1 MVEKTEKKV
10 TKKRRTTSSAKQK
23 NLVIVESP
31 SKAKTIEKYLGP
43 NYKVVAS
50 IGHIRD
56 LPKSQMG
63 VDTEN
68 EYEPKYINIR
78 GKGDIIK
85 GLKKDAK
92 AAKHV
97 YLASDP
103 DREGESI
110 AWHLAHILELD
121 ISSDEN
127 RVVFNEI
134 TKDTV
139 KDAFKRPRKINM
151 DLVDAQQARRIL
163 DRLVGYSIS
172 PLLWKKIK
180 KGLSAGRVQSV
191 ALGLIIDRENEIQAF
206 EPEEYWEFPTEFKKG
221 AKKFKANFYGLDDK
235 RVDKV
240 PDNEAVQA
248 IMKRLNKAELF
259 DVTGV
264 VKSEGKN
271 NPSPAFTTSTLQQT
285 ANTQLNFQARRTMST
300 AQQLYEGI
308 NLGGRDG
315 SVGLITYMRTDS
327 TRISSVAKN
336 DASHFIHE
344 EYGAEY
350 AATKPVQGKLPE
362 GAQDA
367 HEAVRPT
374 SVYRTPA
381 SIKDKLT
388 NDQFKLYQLI
398 WSRFVASQMT
408 PEIIDRVRVTIEQ
421 NGVMFRAN
429 GATTKFAGYTKAY
442 PAAKAKDNVLPEMD
456 EGDTVTMASINPEQ
470 KFTQPK
476 PRYTEAALVKALE
489 EAGVGR
495 PSTYAATIETIKTR
509 GYVRIDAK
517 KFIPTEIGK
526 MVQDAVR
533 AYFPDVADLKFT
545 AKIEGELDNVETG
558 SEEWVRVVDEFYKP
572 FRVELTKAEV
582 EMEKMVVKDKLAGE
596 NCEICGAPML
606 ERLGRYGKFFACSR
620 FPDCRNTK
628 TIVKE
633 IGLLCPKC
641 HQGQIIERKTKRGR
655 TFYGCSRYPDCD
667 FTSWD
672 KPTEK
677 TLADGTTPK
686 AGEEATKQSTA
697 KKATTKKTAT
707 KKATTRNRTTKK
719 AVAKK

>member
-1 MVEKTEKKV
+1 MPTTTKDKPK
-10 TKKRRTTSSAKQK
+10 TKKRTTAKRKK

-31 SKAKTIEKYLGP
+31 SKAKTIEKYLGSG
-43 NYKVVAS
+43 YKVVAS

-68 EYEPKYINIR
+68 DYNPKYINIR
-78 GKGDIIK
+78 GKGDVIK
-85 GLKKDAK
+85 NLKKEAK

-110 AWHLAHILELD
+110 AWHLAHILDLD
-121 ISSDEN
+121 TSSEEN

-134 TKDTV
+134 TKDAV
-139 KDAFKRPRKINM
+139 KDAFKRPRQLDMN
-151 DLVDAQQARRIL
+151 LVNAQQARRIL

-180 KGLSAGRVQSV
+180 KGLSAGRVQSG
-191 ALGLIIDRENEIQAF
+191 ALGLIIDRENDIQAF
-206 EPEEYWEFPTEFKKG
+206 QPEEYWELPAEFKKSN
-221 AKKFKANFYGLDDK
+221 KKFKAGFYGVDGQKVK
-235 RVDKV
+235 RI
-240 PDNEAVQA
+240 PDNEMVQS
-248 IMKRLNKAELF
+248 ILKRIDQNQEF
-259 DVTGV
+259 DISEV

-271 NPSPAFTTSTLQQT
+271 NPSPAFTTSTLQQA
-285 ANTQLNFQARRTMST
+285 ANTQLSFQTRRTMST

-308 NLGGRDG
+308 NLGGKEG

-327 TRISSVAKN
+327 TRISSIAKN
-336 DASHFIHE
+336 DAYKFIHE
-344 EYGAEY
+344 EYGDEY
-350 AATKPVQGKLPE
+350 AATKPVQGKLQE

-374 SVYRTPA
+374 SVFRTPK

-408 PEIIDRVRVTIEQ
+408 SEVIDRVRVTLTQ

-442 PAAKAKDNVLPEMD
+442 PAAKAKDNVLPEMV
-456 EGDTVTMASINPEQ
+456 EGGNVKLDKINPEQ

-495 PSTYAATIETIKTR
+495 PSTYAATIETLKSR
-509 GYVRIDAK
+509 AYVKMDAK

-533 AYFPDVADLKFT
+533 DYFPDVADLKFT
-545 AKIEGELDNVETG
+545 AQIEGELDNVETG
-558 SEEWVRVVDEFYKP
+558 NEDWVKVVDEFYKP
-572 FRVELTKAEV
+572 FKGELDIAES
-582 EMEKMVVKDKLAGE
+582 EMEKIVVKDKLAGE

-633 IGLLCPKC
+633 IGLVCPKC

-655 TFYGCSRYPDCD
+655 TFYGCSRYPDCE
-667 FTSWD
+667 FISWD

-686 AGEEATKQSTA
+686 DGEDN
-697 KKATTKKTAT
+697 KKSKTTKSKKPAT
-707 KKATTRNRTTKK
+707 KKATKKK
-719 AVAKK
+719 AAKK

>member
-1 MVEKTEKKV
+1 MVTEKVKKTP
-10 TKKRRTTSSAKQK
+10 TKKRSATKKQK

-31 SKAKTIEKYLGP
+31 SKAKTIEKYLGT

-63 VDTEN
+63 VDTEHD
-68 EYEPKYINIR
+68 YDPKYINIR

-85 GLKKDAK
+85 GLKKEAK

-110 AWHLAHILELD
+110 AWHLAHILDLD

-134 TKDTV
+134 TKDKV
-139 KDAFKRPRKINM
+139 KDAFTRPRKINM

-206 EPEEYWEFPTEFKKG
+206 QPEEYWEIPTEFKK
-221 AKKFKANFYGLDDK
+221 ARKKFKAGFFGLNGK
-235 RVDKV
+235 KV
-240 PDNEAVQA
+240 AKIPDNATVQQ
-248 IMKRLNKAELF
+248 IMRRIDQNADF
-259 DVTGV
+259 NVDDV

-271 NPSPAFTTSTLQQT
+271 NPSPAFTTSTLQQA
-285 ANTQLNFQARRTMST
+285 ANTQLNFQTRRTMST

-308 NLGGRDG
+308 NLGGKEG
-315 SVGLITYMRTDS
+315 TVGLITYMRTDS
-327 TRISSVAKN
+327 TRISSIAKN
-336 DASHFIHE
+336 DAAHFIHT
-344 EYGAEY
+344 EYGSEY

-374 SVYRTPA
+374 SVFRTPA

-408 PEIIDRVRVTIEQ
+408 PEIIDRVRVTISQ

-442 PAAKAKDNVLPEMD
+442 PAAKAKDNVLPEMAV
-456 EGDTVTMASINPEQ
+456 GDTVTLATINPEQ

-495 PSTYAATIETIKTR
+495 PSTYAATIETIKAR
-509 GYVRIDAK
+509 GYVRLDAK

-558 SEEWVRVVDEFYKP
+558 TENWVKVVDEFYQP
-572 FRVELTKAEV
+572 FQVELGKAEI

-672 KPTEK
+672 KPNEN

-686 AGEEATKQSTA
+686 AGNADQTA
-697 KKATTKKTAT
+697 KKTAVAKKSTSR
-707 KKATTRNRTTKK
+707 KRSTKK

>member
-1 MVEKTEKKV
+1 MPTSTKDKPK
-10 TKKRRTTSSAKQK
+10 TKKRTTTKRKK

-31 SKAKTIEKYLGP
+31 SKAKTIEKYLGSG
-43 NYKVVAS
+43 YKVVAS

-68 EYEPKYINIR
+68 QYNPKYINIR

-85 GLKKDAK
+85 SLKKEAK

-121 ISSDEN
+121 TSSEEN

-134 TKDTV
+134 TKDAV
-139 KDAFKRPRKINM
+139 KDAFKRPRQLDMN
-151 DLVDAQQARRIL
+151 LVDAQQARRIL

-180 KGLSAGRVQSV
+180 KGLSAGRVQSG

-206 EPEEYWEFPTEFKKG
+206 QPEEYWELPSEFKK
-221 AKKFKANFYGLDDK
+221 ANKKFKASFYGLDGQKVK
-235 RVDKV
+235 RI
-240 PDNEAVQA
+240 PDNEMMQS
-248 IMKRLNKAELF
+248 ILKRIDQNAEF
-259 DVTGV
+259 NVSEV

-271 NPSPAFTTSTLQQT
+271 NPSPAFTTSTLQQA
-285 ANTQLNFQARRTMST
+285 ANTQLNFQTRRTMST

-308 NLGGRDG
+308 NLGGKEG
-315 SVGLITYMRTDS
+315 TAGLITYMRTDS
-327 TRISSVAKN
+327 TRISTIAKN
-336 DASHFIHE
+336 DASKFIHD
-344 EYGAEY
+344 EYGEQY
-350 AATKPVQGKLPE
+350 AATKPVQGKLQE

-374 SVYRTPA
+374 SVFRTPK

-408 PEIIDRVRVTIEQ
+408 AEIIDRVRVTLTQ

-429 GATTKFAGYTKAY
+429 GATTKFAGYTRAY
-442 PAAKAKDNVLPEMD
+442 PAAKAKDNVLPEML
-456 EGDTVTMASINPEQ
+456 EGNRVKLVKINPEQ

-495 PSTYAATIETIKTR
+495 PSTYAATIETLKSR
-509 GYVRIDAK
+509 AYVRMDAK

-533 AYFPDVADLKFT
+533 EYFPDVADLQFT
-545 AKIEGELDNVETG
+545 AQIEGELDNVETG
-558 SEEWVRVVDEFYKP
+558 HENWVKVVDEFYKP
-572 FRVELTKAEV
+572 FKVELDIAES
-582 EMEKMVVKDKLAGE
+582 EMEKIVVKDKLAGE

-633 IGLLCPKC
+633 IGLVCPKC

-655 TFYGCSRYPDCD
+655 TFYGCSRYPDCE
-667 FTSWD
+667 FISWD

-686 AGEEATKQSTA
+686 EDDEKKTKTTKSKAKVA
-697 KKATTKKTAT
+697 KKSAKKKTTTRKKAAT
-707 KKATTRNRTTKK
+707 KK
-719 AVAKK
+719 